1 MPQEKVP
8 QKKDKS
14 KVRKNQKLLEGQDRL
29 YGMNSGRQK
38 WVWDLS
44 WDPGGWGARGL
55 GQGSWG
61 PGILGGWDSGGLG
74 ELEDWGLGV
83 WGLGVRG
90 TAETRLAQAK
100 VWGKKVSRNL
110 EKVKTEFDLEVQRAT
125 SLNTPSAENG
135 KGLQSPSQT
144 GS

>member
-1 MPQEKVP
+1 MSLILVKTQVNATGESSPE
-8 QKKDKS
+8 KDKS

-61 PGILGGWDSGGLG
+61 PGILEGWGN
-74 ELEDWGLGV
+74 WRIGV
-83 WGLGVRG
+83 WGSGG
-90 TAETRLAQAK
+90 WE
-100 VWGKKVSRNL
+100 
-110 EKVKTEFDLEVQRAT
+110 
-125 SLNTPSAENG
+125 
-135 KGLQSPSQT
+135 
-144 GS
+144 